1 MGGYKNYVREDYIVI
16 LIVGRVANAS
26 GKIIGYKILEVETG
40 LTKTTSLRGVR
51 DNIQLIKN
59 AELSDSG
66 NIVGVNGGL
75 NRYTILSLDGKLLS
89 NPSIIIIGRHGADY
103 ICTNHSGDIQIC
115 DKTMVIQYGS
125 RFGIANGKVE
135 HGDIKTLSGEQ
146 WIDKETPKER
156 TATVGKRAQTDKERT
171 ATIEDRAADKENTG
185 EFKPA
190 RRSRNKYQ
198 FTGEERSRIA
208 ELAIKATEGLNYQQK
223 EAATSLTGNIRLIAG
238 AGTGKTNT
246 LTKRIA
252 NLVASGVNPERILSV
267 TFTNKAAS
275 EMRERT
281 ASLLNISQQYLRLQ
295 TFHSLCNDILRQ
307 SIHVI
312 GWRGSYT
319 LGGRSAFKEMVA
331 DLMSNDPDI
340 KSIPN
345 TELTY
350 IKKKILDYDQ
360 EIRKKEDYR
369 YTEYLVD
376 KELPEIGRLKD
387 LIAYEGERD
396 KLIDQGRWDY
406 GKDKTSPVFN
416 YVCHI
421 FAYQRRISYLSFDDL
436 IALTILVFKR
446 HPNVLNYWQ
455 DMFDCIQ
462 VDEFQ
467 DTSPMQFELIKLLS
481 EKSGNL
487 FVVGDPD
494 QSIYKF
500 RNAAPEILINLDK
513 NLKDLKDIVMDINY
527 RSTEEIL
534 AVGNEV
540 IRLSDNRI
548 PKDLKTAFE
557 SQRGNLP
564 KVIYDQSG
572 DKLAEKIV
580 RNIQIEIK
588 MGTKLSEIA
597 VLYRSKMSESLKNVL
612 QLLTLNK
619 IKFKVWGNA
628 KLQRQ
633 PEYEFTCEL
642 FNAILNRENPYH
654 ILSVLRHVR
663 GMRLTKKTKETFKD
677 SMDCIATYKH
687 MYNNHKFS
695 VESYNS
701 LNEIADFIDKV
712 EYAESREEGLAQLV
726 RSGAISDLIQ
736 IVFTEESS
744 EFADIIRDQLCNYI
758 EEAKESGDKFNLA
771 YLVSSIALIED
782 DSSEESAEAVQIM
795 TIHKAKGL
803 EFDCVYVLNINMSG
817 FPSRRCVG
825 EDLDEEVRLAYVAY
839 TRAKKKL
846 YLTCNDSSGYFG
858 GGPSIF
864 VAGLTKESLSMGRVT
879 ELKWSS
885 FKNNA
890 TAEFY
895 RAKGR

>member
-1 MGGYKNYVREDYIVI
+1 MNILGGIKKGKKGESTVI
-16 LIVGRVANAS
+16 LIIGRVADKS
-26 GKIIGYKILEVETG
+26 GKVIGYKILEVETG
-40 LTKTTSLRGVR
+40 YTKTTSIRGVK
-51 DNIQLIKN
+51 DNIHLIKN

-75 NRYTILSLDGKLLS
+75 NRYTLLSLDGQVLS
-89 NPSIIIIGRHGADY
+89 NPSIIIIGELVDDSFV
-103 ICTNHSGDIQIC
+103 CTNHTGKIEIC
-115 DKTMVIQYGS
+115 SRNQVINYGS
-125 RFGIANGKVE
+125 RFGIANGVIEGNSIKPIKGTDSWEKKEKSQVVE
-135 HGDIKTLSGEQ
+135 RQVERDSVEE
-146 WIDKETPKER
+146 KEDS
-156 TATVGKRAQTDKERT
+156 Q
-171 ATIEDRAADKENTG
+171 

-190 RRSRNKYQ
+190 RRIKNKYQ
-198 FTGEERSRIA
+198 FTSEERSRISD
-208 ELAIKATEGLNYQQK
+208 LAHRATEGLNYQQK
-223 EAATSLTGNIRLIAG
+223 EAATTLEGNIRLIAG

-281 ASLLNISQQYLRLQ
+281 ANLLNISQQYLRLQ

-312 GWRGSYT
+312 GWRSSYT
-319 LGGRSAFKEMVA
+319 LGGRTAFKEMVA

-340 KSIPN
+340 RSIPN
-345 TELTY
+345 AELTY

-376 KELPEIGRLKD
+376 KELPEIGRLRD
-387 LIAYEGERD
+387 LIKYEGERD
-396 KLIDQGRWDY
+396 KLIEQGKWDY
-406 GKDKTSPVFN
+406 DRDKTSPVFN

-455 DMFDCIQ
+455 DMFDYIQ

-481 EKSGNL
+481 EKKGNL

-513 NLKDLKDIVMDINY
+513 NLKNVKDIVMDINY

-534 AVGNEV
+534 SVGNEV
-540 IRLSDNRI
+540 IRLSGNRI

-564 KVIYDQSG
+564 KVIYDQSS

-597 VLYRSKMSESLKNVL
+597 ILYRSKMSESLKNVL

-628 KLQRQ
+628 KLARQ

-642 FNAILNRENPYH
+642 LNAILNKENPYH
-654 ILSVLRHVR
+654 ILKVLRHIR
-663 GMRLTKKTKETFKD
+663 GMRLTKKTKEAFKD
-677 SMDCIATYKH
+677 SLDCIATYKQL
-687 MYNNHKFS
+687 YNSHRFS

-701 LNEIADFIDKV
+701 LNEITDFIEKV
-712 EYAESREEGLAQLV
+712 EYAENTEEGLAQLV
-726 RSGAISDLIQ
+726 RSSSISNLIQ
-736 IVFTEESS
+736 TVFSEESS
-744 EFADIIRDQLCNYI
+744 EFADNITEQLCNYI
-758 EEAKESGDKFNLA
+758 SEAKESGEKFNLA

-782 DSSEESAEAVQIM
+782 DSQEDGEDEAVQIM

-825 EDLDEEVRLAYVAY
+825 DDLDEEVRLAYVAY
-839 TRAKKKL
+839 TRAKKRL
-846 YLTCNDSSGYFG
+846 YLTCNESSGYFG

-879 ELKWSS
+879 ELRWSS

-895 RAKGR
+895 RAKRR